1 MVSRY
6 AGITTTLSANIADA
20 VTTSVSLTNVSDI
33 GLRIGDYLMIDDEI
47 VRVKASLSNPA
58 TNPLTVFR
66 AVLGT
71 RATTHTSGAVVRR
84 IKPYPIELRRHS
96 INRAS
101 GHTFEYVGYGPR

>member
-1 MVSRY
+1 
-6 AGITTTLSANIADA
+6 
-20 VTTSVSLTNVSDI
+20 
-33 GLRIGDYLMIDDEI
+33 MIDDEI

-58 TNPLTVFR
+58 SNPLTVFR

-71 RATTHTSGAVVRR
+71 RATTHSSGAVVRR

-101 GHTFEYVGYGPR
+101 GHTFE